1 MADVTLDELAGR
13 SADEMMSVAASRSFR
28 METAAWMQLVH
39 VLLRA
44 PDDLVHL
51 REWWNQCPNDTRQ
64 QAFQLLTLF
73 VPASQQIVV
82 ALGDRIQA
90 VDICPL
96 SDSQTNQPTRL
107 SAGAHPPAVCDDP
120 DVLWVYLYVHF
131 VNALSDA
138 KTQDR
143 LQQLDALRRS
153 RAGPLQMLGMAIE
166 SLLLSS
172 SSFGWI
178 NENAHLAMTL
188 STLLA
193 QVWQTWSK
201 LDADRLGQFSMD
213 FFLQIVNLTSSV
225 RFVREMLHIFPLP
238 FLFQIAGGE
247 SVVQSV
253 PARKMLTD
261 CLGNMLGITFEAG
274 PAVVYHTCRALVD
287 IREISGEFLIL
298 SLNVM
303 ARIDAMLRLR
313 LPLSEPFLYERAA
326 HRILDLVGQTAG
338 GPNHNQI
345 LYAGLVASLMLLRRV
360 AQEHPHVN
368 NIEPMFWRLTA
379 LLASLDPTQRQA
391 TTPII
396 NSLVCT
402 PGNRTVLPQL
412 FGLCT
417 PQELCG
423 WHAVSHTHRT
433 ASNCVEDSITGSR
446 VLRVYKFSVLDSAG
460 VGVETML
467 RHFAA
472 QGMTNPFTNQ
482 AISWADISAANPG
495 WLQD

>member
-1 MADVTLDELAGR
+1 MADVTLDELTGQSAGQI
-13 SADEMMSVAASRSFR
+13 MITAASRNFR

-44 PDDLVHL
+44 PDLL
-51 REWWNQCPNDTRQ
+51 RLRLWWDKCPTDTRR
-64 QAFQLLTLF
+64 QAFQLLTSF
-73 VPASQQIVV
+73 VPANQQMVM
-82 ALGDRIQA
+82 ALGNRVRA
-90 VDICPL
+90 VDIRPL
-96 SDSQTNQPTRL
+96 SDSQMNEPTRL
-107 SAGAHPPAVCDDP
+107 SPTPQPSAVCDDP

-131 VNALSDA
+131 VTALSDA

-143 LQQLDALRRS
+143 LHQLEAIRHS
-153 RAGPLQMLGMAIE
+153 RNGALQMLGMAVE
-166 SLLLSS
+166 AMLLSS
-172 SSFGWI
+172 SSTSWI
-178 NENAHLAMTL
+178 NEDAHIAGTL

-193 QVWQTWSK
+193 QIWQTWSK
-201 LDADRLGQFSMD
+201 LDANHLGQFSMD
-213 FFLQIVNLTSSV
+213 FFLRIVNLTSFVQPV
-225 RFVREMLHIFPLP
+225 RGMLDRVPIH

-247 SVVQSV
+247 SVIQSM
-253 PARKMLTD
+253 PARKLMAD
-261 CLGNMLGITFEAG
+261 CLGSMLTIKFDAG
-274 PAVVYHTCRALVD
+274 PDVVHHTCRALVD

-303 ARIDAMLRLR
+303 ARIEAMLGLR

-326 HRILDLVGQTAG
+326 HRMLDLVGQTTSS
-338 GPNHNQI
+338 PNHAQI
-345 LYAGLVASLMLLRRV
+345 LHAGMTASLMLLRRV
-360 AQEHPHVN
+360 AQEHPHAN
-368 NIEPMFWRLTA
+368 IIEPMFWRLTA
-379 LLASLDPTQRQA
+379 LLSSLDPAHRQV

-396 NSLVCT
+396 NGLVCT

-417 PQELCG
+417 SQELCG
-423 WHAVSHTHRT
+423 WHAVSHTHRM

-472 QGMTNPFTNQ
+472 QGMSNPFTNQ
-482 AISWADISAANPG
+482 AVSWDDISAANPG
-495 WLQD
+495 WLQN